1 MFYGWRVVAGAFAS
15 QMFVVG
21 FFTYSVSLLIA
32 PVRAE
37 FGANLAQV
45 MYSLTAGTFI
55 GLLVMPVAG
64 VMVDRLPVRWLC
76 AGGMLTFGLGLWA
89 LSKSAT
95 ITQYIVIFG
104 LTMSLANAL
113 AGSLTG
119 SAAICRWF
127 TATRGRALG
136 VAAIGTSAGGVVLPA
151 MVSAWVTEHGWRDA
165 MEYLALC
172 IIVLVLPFVIYTVRG
187 RPADVGMEPE
197 PAAPTSHVAAERDR
211 NLSLKE
217 ILNHPAYWYI
227 GLSLGLLFS
236 VYTAILA
243 NITPYATELGNSE
256 TLASALIMTV
266 AIAGFVGKLVF
277 GVAADKINL
286 KAGLWTAQ
294 ALVVASFLVL
304 AAEPGYV
311 LMVVAAIGMGLAAG
325 GMLPVWGAMLASV
338 FGLLSYGRV
347 MGLMGPLITL
357 CVMPGFALVGK
368 LYDLSGSYALCLLV
382 YAGVTVVAAALL
394 LPLRIRG
401 SA

>member
-1 MFYGWRVVAGAFAS
+1 MFYGWRVVAGAFVS

-32 PVRAE
+32 PVREE
-37 FGANLAQV
+37 FGANLEQV
-45 MYSLTAGTFI
+45 MYSLTAGTFV

-64 VMVDRLPVRWLC
+64 IMVDRLPVRWLC
-76 AGGMLTFGLGLWA
+76 AGGMLAFGLGLWA
-89 LSKSAT
+89 LARSTT
-95 ITQYIVIFG
+95 IGQYIVIFG
-104 LTMSLANAL
+104 LTMSLANAF

-127 TATRGRALG
+127 TTTRGRALG

-151 MVSAWVTEHGWRDA
+151 LVGAWLTEYGWRDA

-172 IIVLVLPFVIYTVRG
+172 ILVFVLPFVIYTVRG
-187 RPADVGMEPE
+187 KPADVGMEPE
-197 PAAPTSHVAAERDR
+197 IADAATPAANPDR

-217 ILNHPAYWYI
+217 ILTHPGYWYI

-243 NITPYATELGNSE
+243 NITPYATELGISE

-266 AIAGFVGKLVF
+266 AVAGFVGKLAF

-286 KAGLWTAQ
+286 KAGLWAAQ
-294 ALVVASFLVL
+294 ALVIVSFLVL
-304 AAEPGYV
+304 ATEPGYAIMV
-311 LMVVAAIGMGLAAG
+311 LAAIAMGLAAG

-357 CVMPGFALVGK
+357 CVMPGFAVVGK

-382 YAGVTVVAAALL
+382 YAGVTVLAGALL
-394 LPLRIRG
+394 VPLRIRT
-401 SA
+401 